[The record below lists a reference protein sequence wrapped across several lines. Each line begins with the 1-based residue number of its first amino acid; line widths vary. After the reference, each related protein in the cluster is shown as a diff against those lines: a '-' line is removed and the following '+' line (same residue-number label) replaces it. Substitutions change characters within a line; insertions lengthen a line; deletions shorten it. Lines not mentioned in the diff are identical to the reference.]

1 MPSDQLHINE
11 SLLRLIS
18 GGDEDAFRV
27 LFDHYRKRFHWVVM
41 KMTGSGHVAE
51 EITQEAFIKI
61 WNQRESLEHVHN
73 ADAYFFTVVYRLVY
87 KYYKKLAIDE
97 KIEQAALL
105 SPDSA
110 SVTEETVLARE
121 SQRVINEAIGRLPPQ
136 QQLIYKLSKIE
147 GLSREEIAGRL
158 NISSNTVRNHLAEAM
173 KSLRIY
179 LKDIA
184 WVQALLFWL
193 GAQ

>member
-1 MPSDQLHINE
+1 MQSHQSDINE
-11 SLLRLIS
+11 ALLHLVS
-18 GGDEDAFRV
+18 KGDQDAFRI
-27 LFDHYRKRFHWVVM
+27 LFDHYKERFHWVVM
-41 KMTGSGHVAE
+41 KMTGSEHVAE
-51 EITQEAFIKI
+51 EITQETFIKI

-97 KIEQAALL
+97 KIEQAAL
-105 SPDSA
+105 SAPDSA
-110 SVTEETVLARE
+110 SVTEEMVITRE
-121 SQRVINEAIGRLPPQ
+121 SQRIISEAIDKVPPQ

-147 GLSREEIAGRL
+147 GLSREEIASRL
-158 NISSNTVRNHLAEAM
+158 NISPNTVRNHLAEAM

-184 WVQALLFWL
+184 WVQALLLWL
-193 GAQ
+193 WTQ